1 MRTRRGGG
9 KSLGGGEGKGRWGG
23 VSSSDCWRAEG
34 ESFVPCEKILLPVSF
49 IGFVL
54 RAGRFALHFGIG
66 EGLLLGLLFSLGEL
80 NEGRAS

>member
-1 MRTRRGGG
+1 MG
-9 KSLGGGEGKGRWGG
+9 GG